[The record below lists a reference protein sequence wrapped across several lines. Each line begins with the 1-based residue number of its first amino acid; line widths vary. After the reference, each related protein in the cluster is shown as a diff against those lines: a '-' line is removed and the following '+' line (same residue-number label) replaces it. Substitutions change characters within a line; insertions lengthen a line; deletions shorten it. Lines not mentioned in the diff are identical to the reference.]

1 VASLV
6 LAIAPTVAFVV
17 LALLRF
23 APGRTGEIVFFVALA
38 VVQGLS
44 IVLAIVG
51 LVLASRRADGLALAV
66 AGLIVGVLGGLFMFL
81 VVGLALGTLLGTSS

>member
-1 VASLV
+1 LV

-23 APGRTGEIVFFVALA
+23 APGRTGEIVFFVTLA

-44 IVLAIVG
+44 ILLAVVG
-51 LVLASRRADGLALAV
+51 LVLASRGSGGMALAV
-66 AGLIVGVLGGLFMFL
+66 SGLIVGIVGGLFMFL